1 MLQNLHLSRRRKPSI
16 NLKSN
21 HFTSTDLI
29 HLHCSRINHLCGD
42 NIHLKRY
49 TKKEG
54 GVQTNLFR
62 QDKRKGTKRSEGGGK
77 LLRGNRKMTK
87 EKARDCSWE
96 TTWGFPNS
104 NQHFT
109 DYPIQPQRRALLWL
123 NCSTILTVFKVP
135 SKSTFAEL
143 F

>member
-1 MLQNLHLSRRRKPSI
+1 MWFCSH
-16 NLKSN
+16 
-21 HFTSTDLI
+21 I
-29 HLHCSRINHLCGD
+29 HLCTLTSD

-77 LLRGNRKMTK
+77 LLRGNRVERKMTK
-87 EKARDCSWE
+87 EKARDCRWE